1 MVRRLP
7 VLSSSADE
15 DERPAWQW
23 TVIGV
28 LFVFAIWAPLALAG
42 NWVTGR
48 LIDHVLGGADAEE
61 LPRLIAQAPPI
72 TRAALWLA
80 STAMPVATYAF
91 ACWAAGA
98 LIGRFGARVTT
109 RRTAYVG
116 ALASVAGT
124 IISLR
129 PSSLAASLAAL
140 GVLLPLGMLAA
151 WLGGRFGIQRRNRA
165 FIRAPPPPVH

>member
-23 TVIGV
+23 SVIGV
-28 LFVFAIWAPLALAG
+28 LFVFAIWAPLAIAG

-48 LIDHVLGGADAEE
+48 LVDHVLGGADAEE
-61 LPRLIAQAPPI
+61 LPRLIAEAPPS

-80 STAMPVATYAF
+80 SIAAPAATYAF

-98 LIGRFGARVTT
+98 LIGRFGARVTA
-109 RRTAYVG
+109 RRTAVVG
-116 ALASVAGT
+116 GLASLAGT
-124 IISLR
+124 VISLR
-129 PSSLAASLAAL
+129 PSSPVASMAAL

-151 WLGGRFGIQRRNRA
+151 WLGGRFGIRLRNRA
-165 FIRAPPPPVH
+165 FTRAPPPVN